1 MLEIVGKY
9 GTANVM
15 VDSLDEASLS
25 QIYKMMNSPAFNR
38 ERVRI
43 MPDVHC
49 GKGSVVGFTST
60 LGEKVIPNVIGVDIG
75 CGILLAPFT
84 TNKEISFESLDKVIR
99 SEIPSGTS
107 VRSSIYSGLHNNYT
121 KIGKLFS
128 EIEEGIRDICTN
140 TDQDFERVLKSIG
153 TLGGG
158 NHYLEVDK
166 NPNNL
171 TALSIH
177 SGSRN
182 FGLQIANFHQKKA
195 IAYRQFVDKD
205 LLEGF
210 EKDLAWLEGDMALAY
225 LNDMLIAQ
233 KYALL
238 NRAVMLDI
246 ICTKM
251 NFELDLDNYVES
263 IHNYIDFDNKIVRK
277 GAISAK
283 EGEKLVIPISM
294 ADGVIL
300 GKGKG
305 NLDWNNSA
313 PHGAGRLFSRNKA
326 KELLS
331 LDEYKSKM
339 SNVWS
344 SCISQGTLDESPMAY
359 KGLDFILSSIG
370 PSVDVIEVWKPVYN
384 YKAG

>member
-158 NHYLEVDK
+158 NHYLEVDR

-225 LNDMLIAQ
+225 LKDMMVAQ

>member
-84 TNKEISFESLDKVIR
+84 TNKEISFEVLDKVIR

-158 NHYLEVDK
+158 NHYLEVDR

-283 EGEKLVIPISM
+283 EGERLVIPISM

-305 NLDWNNSA
+305 NIDWNNSA

>member
-84 TNKEISFESLDKVIR
+84 TNKEISFEVLDKVIR

-158 NHYLEVDK
+158 NHYLEVDR

-225 LNDMLIAQ
+225 LKDMMVAQ

-283 EGEKLVIPISM
+283 EGERLVIPISM

-305 NLDWNNSA
+305 NIDWNNSA

>member
-158 NHYLEVDK
+158 NHYLEVDR

-177 SGSRN
+177 SGFRN

-225 LNDMLIAQ
+225 LKDMMVAQ

>member
-1 MLEIVGKY
+1 
-9 GTANVM
+9 
-15 VDSLDEASLS
+15 
-25 QIYKMMNSPAFNR
+25 
-38 ERVRI
+38 

-84 TNKEISFESLDKVIR
+84 TNKEISFEVLDKVIR

-225 LNDMLIAQ
+225 LKDMMVAQ

>member
-84 TNKEISFESLDKVIR
+84 TNKEISFEVLDKVIR

-225 LNDMLIAQ
+225 LKDMMVAQ

>member
-84 TNKEISFESLDKVIR
+84 TNKEISFEVLDKVIR

-158 NHYLEVDK
+158 NHYLEVDR

-225 LNDMLIAQ
+225 LKDMMVAQ

>member
-84 TNKEISFESLDKVIR
+84 TNKEISFEVLDKVIR

-225 LNDMLIAQ
+225 LKDMMVAQ

-283 EGEKLVIPISM
+283 EGERLVIPISM

-305 NLDWNNSA
+305 NIDWNNSA

>member
-158 NHYLEVDK
+158 NHYLEVDR

-305 NLDWNNSA
+305 NIDWNNSA

>member
-84 TNKEISFESLDKVIR
+84 TNKEISFEVLDKVIR

-283 EGEKLVIPISM
+283 EGERLVIPISM

-305 NLDWNNSA
+305 NIDWNNSA